1 MNEAL
6 FSVRDARGF
15 RALAIFRRG
24 ALRDAE
30 ADAEDALRAA
40 PRTYGFAFPAVT
52 AVLAEVLMERGE
64 LGKAERRLAVAR
76 VPDRLGVLDL
86 FCVAAEGRLLRKRG
100 DFAGALARFERCGA
114 GLVARVE
121 NPAVL
126 SWRTGGP
133 PSQRRGWAMRTMPAG
148 SSTRSWS
155 SPARLALLV
164 RSAARSTPL
173 HCCEPASGAWS
184 S

>member
-1 MNEAL
+1 M
-6 FSVRDARGF
+6 RDARGF

-24 ALRDAE
+24 RLRDAE

-100 DFAGALARFERCGA
+100 DFMERWRA
-114 GLVARVE
+114 SNVA
-121 NPAVL
+121 A
-126 SWRTGGP
+126 
-133 PSQRRGWAMRTMPAG
+133 RGWWKR
-148 SSTRSWS
+148 
-155 SPARLALLV
+155 ALK
-164 RSAARSTPL
+164 TPQ
-173 HCCEPASGAWS
+173 C
-184 S
+184 